1 MKVLPRTTFSFVYIV
16 VLTCLTCD
24 VLGQN
29 QKSKIVTTV
38 LNTKWSH
45 TPLVLEAA
53 EFLAEENGEY
63 FWDFLDFLSDKQSI
77 DLKRLSA
84 QEIYENVISFASR
97 YELSELTFNEIDFK
111 VHKGRCYPSETIDG

>member
-1 MKVLPRTTFSFVYIV
+1 MKYLLILVSDLSRSLEQTTSKMKVLPRATFSLVFVV
-16 VLTCLTCD
+16 VTFLTRD
-24 VLGQN
+24 VSGQS

-38 LNTKWSH
+38 LNTKWSN

-53 EFLAEENGEY
+53 EFLAEENAEY

-97 YELSELTFNEIDFK
+97 YAFRFN
-111 VHKGRCYPSETIDG
+111 

>member
-1 MKVLPRTTFSFVYIV
+1 MKYLLILVSDLSRSLEQTTSKMKVLPRATFSLVFVV
-16 VLTCLTCD
+16 VTFLTRD
-24 VLGQN
+24 VSGQS

-38 LNTKWSH
+38 LNTKWSN

-53 EFLAEENGEY
+53 EFLAEENAEY

-97 YELSELTFNEIDFK
+97 YAF
-111 VHKGRCYPSETIDG
+111 